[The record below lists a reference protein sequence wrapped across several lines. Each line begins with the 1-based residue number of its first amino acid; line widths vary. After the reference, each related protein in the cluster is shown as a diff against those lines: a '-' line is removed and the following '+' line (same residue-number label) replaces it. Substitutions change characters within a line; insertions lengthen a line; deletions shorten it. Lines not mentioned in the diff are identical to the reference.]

1 MYSSIFDILIPAI
14 IILSDAH
21 VSIYLSFYPAWLR
34 DKW

>member
-21 VSIYLSFYPAWLR
+21 VSIYPAWLR